1 MSNQPTPPSA
11 PSETPQPDAAHP
23 RLAVRW
29 MTVLVLGVGFAAF
42 VAARDSQ
49 NRARIEQAVERTA
62 VGDRL
67 FFPKEGGPALL
78 FETIPLVRAE
88 APEPKPE
95 VSMFA
100 VGTLDGSPHKLYVPS
115 ERVDATGTAVS
126 SSWWLKTAPGLFL
139 KVSRE

>member
-1 MSNQPTPPSA
+1 
-11 PSETPQPDAAHP
+11 
-23 RLAVRW
+23 

-49 NRARIEQAVERTA
+49 NLARIEQAVERTA

-78 FETIPLVRAE
+78 FETIPLIRAE

-100 VGTLDGSPHKLYVPS
+100 VATLDGSPHKLYVPS

>member
-1 MSNQPTPPSA
+1 
-11 PSETPQPDAAHP
+11 
-23 RLAVRW
+23 

-49 NRARIEQAVERTA
+49 NRTQIEQAVERTA

-67 FFPKEGGPALL
+67 LFPKEAGPALV
-78 FETIPLVRAE
+78 FEAIPLVRAE

-95 VSMFA
+95 VSMIA

-115 ERVDATGTAVS
+115 ERVDANGTAVS
-126 SSWWLKTAPGLFL
+126 SSWWLKTGPGLFL
-139 KVSRE
+139 KVSRG